1 MVEDSTYS
9 NAHLICMDP
18 HICKSTYIEIF
29 RLFMNLALL
38 WPPPPSHPHFQFR
51 QFLQKANIVIF
62 EMFLRMKIEILGN
75 PIFAAYHFILK
86 HASSKSAQN
95 KQYLFVETTRL
106 PFLCPLRFGRCNSWL
121 STPLLIWIGFYK
133 VLGHDLIWKYLL
145 LQSTWTRW
153 EISKYRNIC
162 LPVKSTLLA
171 PQVL

>member
-62 EMFLRMKIEILGN
+62 EMFLRMKIEIFGN

-106 PFLCPLRFGRCNSWL
+106 PFLCPLRFGRCKSWL

-153 EISKYRNIC
+153 DIWKYRNIC